1 MGTYREVVKT
11 VFSNVPRLVLIMC
24 LAWVNSHV
32 LANDSLELADTSSP
46 SQTLAS
52 FMTASDVLIDHWRSE
67 QLHLPAAQHAYLQV
81 MRTMDLSLLP
91 NRSRTVVV
99 MERILLLREI
109 IDRLDS
115 EIHTRTP
122 DALQVS
128 KDDLIH
134 WRLANTDIVLSK
146 QMSGD
151 NVEQFLF
158 SSGTVQSLPRWY
170 RTVAAV
176 DYQVENRTDYYQ
188 EFVLTPGPLFSKDL
202 IQSLPPPFK
211 KLYGPLPLWQWL
223 VLTGVLTLCSALVKL
238 SFLLGVRWNSRWEN
252 YGRKWR
258 IGRLISLVC
267 TVILL
272 LLARR
277 VIDEGV
283 WITGTTYQFF
293 STLFLLTQFFYVS
306 WLIMAIFNFFAD
318 IYVFNKYQGKH
329 VDSSLITVLARIFGG
344 LTIVILGIY
353 VIEFM
358 GFSITPILT
367 GLGVG
372 GLAVALAIRPVLENV
387 INGLTLYAD
396 GGVKI
401 GEFCRYGNNNLG
413 TIESIGLRST
423 RIRTLERSLIT
434 IPNSEFA
441 NMEIDNL
448 ERRDKRRMDHLLR
461 LRPEATLEQ
470 LRVLIVHIRRL
481 LLQHPMIDEDPVRV
495 RLMGIGEYSININ
508 MMAYIKCCDHEEFMA
523 VQEDILFAA
532 LAYVEQVGA
541 TIAHSTQYQLVDK
554 RNEGALEQKEKAAQ
568 VVAGWHEDQAFP
580 FPDFAYEYKYEIR
593 DTIMYPAKTS
603 AVHRSSSG

>member
-1 MGTYREVVKT
+1 M
-11 VFSNVPRLVLIMC
+11 FSNVPRLLLIMC
-24 LAWVNSHV
+24 LAWVNTSV
-32 LANDSLELADTSSP
+32 LASDYLEFADTSSP

-52 FMTASDVLIDHWRSE
+52 FMASSDVVIKHWRSE
-67 QLHLPAAQHAYLQV
+67 TLYLPEAQHAYSQV

-115 EIHTRTP
+115 EIHSRAP
-122 DALQVS
+122 DAQQVS
-128 KDDLIH
+128 NDDLTH

-151 NVEQFLF
+151 SAEQFLF
-158 SSGTVQSLPRWY
+158 STGTIQSLPRWY
-170 RTVAAV
+170 RTISTV
-176 DYQVENRTDYYQ
+176 DYQVENRGDYYQ
-188 EFVLTPGPLFSKDL
+188 EFVLSPGPLFSKQL
-202 IQSLPPPFK
+202 IQSLPHSFNQ
-211 KLYGPLPLWQWL
+211 LHGPLPLWQWIA
-223 VLTGVLTLCSALVKL
+223 LTGVLVLCSALVKL
-238 SFLLGVRWNSRWEN
+238 SFLLGTQWNTRWEGN
-252 YGRKWR
+252 GRKWR
-258 IGRLISLVC
+258 TGRIISLVC

-272 LLARR
+272 LLARKL
-277 VIDEGV
+277 IDDGI
-283 WITGTTYQFF
+283 WITGSIYQFF
-293 STLFLLTQFFYVS
+293 STSFLLAQFFYVS
-306 WLIMAIFNFFAD
+306 WLIMAIFNYFAD
-318 IYVFNKYQGKH
+318 IYVFKKYQGKH
-329 VDSSLITVLARIFGG
+329 VDSSLITVLARILGG
-344 LTIVILGIY
+344 LTIVILAIY

-358 GFSITPILT
+358 GFSISPILT

-401 GEFCRYGNNNLG
+401 GEFCRYGDKLG

-448 ERRDKRRMDHLLR
+448 ERRDKRRMDHVLR

-470 LRVLIVHIRRL
+470 LRVLIVNLRRL

-508 MMAYIKCCDHEEFMA
+508 MMAYICCRDHEEFMA
-523 VQEDILFAA
+523 VQEDILFSA
-532 LAYVEQVGA
+532 LAYVAQVGA

-554 RNEGALEQKEKAAQ
+554 HQNDNLEQKLKAAQ
-568 VVAGWHEDQAFP
+568 VVEQWHAEQAFP
-580 FPDFAYEYKYEIR
+580 FPDFSYEYKYEIKN
-593 DTIMYPAKTS
+593 TIMYPGKTS
-603 AVHRSSSG
+603 AVHQASSR